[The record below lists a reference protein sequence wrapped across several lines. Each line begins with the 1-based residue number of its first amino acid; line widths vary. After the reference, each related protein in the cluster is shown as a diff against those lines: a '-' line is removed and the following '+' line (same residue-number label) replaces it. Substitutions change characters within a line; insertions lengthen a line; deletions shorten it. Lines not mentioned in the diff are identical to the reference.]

1 VVFLLVWGML
11 NFFWLSLLRRGRSL
25 VMIVVL
31 VLLSRLKYDII
42 LMTANFP
49 EIKSP
54 ASGRLPRRPFSL
66 LTSRAARRAIA
77 RAGRRVSAVL
87 IARSPLSLPTPSAD
101 DAEA

>member
-11 NFFWLSLLRRGRSL
+11 NFFWLSLLRRPAASAALSL

-54 ASGRLPRRPFSL
+54 ASGRLPRRPSF
-66 LTSRAARRAIA
+66 AAHQ
-77 RAGRRVSAVL
+77 
-87 IARSPLSLPTPSAD
+87 
-101 DAEA
+101 